1 MSLPLQFK
9 EYVREKSFGIKDL
22 SLIKNRFFRMS
33 DFLPIDKY
41 VRNGGQL
48 RMKLTVMV
56 ERRQLFSNQG
66 DFKVDTKLEWFDPKI
81 KRWRSR
87 NMYVPS
93 TDGSFFWEMCPDLR
107 MFRYLMMN
115 EDGFREVGF
124 ILGDNNY
131 FTSGLKGR
139 QFANELFRDLD
150 YIGGKL

>member
-56 ERRQLFSNQG
+56 ER
-66 DFKVDTKLEWFDPKI
+66 
-81 KRWRSR
+81 
-87 NMYVPS
+87 
-93 TDGSFFWEMCPDLR
+93 
-107 MFRYLMMN
+107 
-115 EDGFREVGF
+115 
-124 ILGDNNY
+124 
-131 FTSGLKGR
+131 
-139 QFANELFRDLD
+139 
-150 YIGGKL
+150 